1 MIAAERLRLRAAPVR
16 TAGAALAAATALWF
30 FDPNTYRIPLC
41 PLHALTG
48 LWCPFCGSTRAGHA
62 LIHAEPAAALHHNA
76 LFVAALPLL
85 ALLWWRW
92 LRSPAPRPAAGPLPR
107 PVFWAGIVLLLAF
120 GVLRNLPVGGWLA
133 PPA

>member
-1 MIAAERLRLRAAPVR
+1 MIAGQLRLRAAPVL

-30 FDPNTYRIPLC
+30 LDPTTRRIPLC
-41 PLHALTG
+41 PLHAMTG
-48 LWCPFCGSTRAGHA
+48 LWCPLCGSTRASHA
-62 LIHAEPAAALHHNA
+62 LIHAEPAAALQYNA

-92 LRSPAPRPAAGPLPR
+92 LRSPVARPAAPALPR
-107 PVFWAGIVLLLAF
+107 PVFWTGIALVLAF
-120 GVLRNLPVGGWLA
+120 GVLRNLPMGSWLA